1 MRKIYIENVS
11 EAMRELPEFLD
22 GLVDLSKPVEVYK
35 NLNRDCF
42 SVRQGR
48 IVRFHTKIICL
59 KDVTYKVSEAGR
71 QRVLKEKRKNV
82 HAFVVGTICHSEEVW
97 KEKLPFPAAWVSYNP
112 YKNDSFYVV
121 GDGEKVRKSQYADL
135 YNNEPI
141 LVH

>member
-1 MRKIYIENVS
+1 MRKVHIENVNK
-11 EAMRELPEFLD
+11 AMRELPEFLS

-35 NLNRDCF
+35 NLNHDCF
-42 SVRQGR
+42 SVRQGG
-48 IVRFHTKIICL
+48 IVRFHTKIVCL
-59 KDVTYKVSEAGR
+59 KNVTYKVSEAGR

-82 HAFVVGTICHSEEVW
+82 HAFVVGKICHSDEVS
-97 KEKLPFPAAWVSYNP
+97 KETLPFTAAWVSYNP

-121 GDGEKVRKSQYADL
+121 GDGQKIKKSQYADL

>member
-1 MRKIYIENVS
+1 MRKICIENVS
-11 EAMRELPEFLD
+11 EAMRELPEFLS
-22 GLVDLSKPVEVYK
+22 GLVNLSKPVEVYK

-42 SVRQGR
+42 SVRQGG
-48 IVRFHTKIICL
+48 IVRFHTKIVCL
-59 KDVTYKVSEAGR
+59 KNVTYKVSEAGR

-82 HAFVVGTICHSEEVW
+82 HAFVVGTICHSDEVS
-97 KEKLPFPAAWVSYNP
+97 KETFPFTAAWVSYNP

-121 GDGEKVRKSQYADL
+121 GDGQKIKKSQYADL

>member
-1 MRKIYIENVS
+1 MRKVHIENVNK
-11 EAMRELPEFLD
+11 AMRELPEFLS

-35 NLNRDCF
+35 NLNHDCF
-42 SVRQGR
+42 SVRQGG
-48 IVRFHTKIICL
+48 IVRFHTKIVCL
-59 KDVTYKVSEAGR
+59 KNVTYKVSEAGR

-82 HAFVVGTICHSEEVW
+82 HAFVVGTICHSDEVS
-97 KEKLPFPAAWVSYNP
+97 KETFPFIAAWVSYNP

-121 GDGEKVRKSQYADL
+121 GDGQKIKKSQYADL